1 MRGVTQDM
9 EINGIGIIIIIII
22 AYLPIVYNLQK
33 RIRKLENQVN
43 ELQKR
48 R

>member
-1 MRGVTQDM
+1 M

>member
-1 MRGVTQDM
+1 M

-43 ELQKR
+43 ELQR
-48 R
+48 RR